1 MLIERTEYIERLK
14 SFRDKD
20 IIKVVT
26 GLRRS
31 GKSTLFEL
39 YINYLKSTGVNEK
52 DIIWI
57 NFDNP
62 IYEFETAKELYD
74 YVINQTRTGA
84 KKTYVFLDEVQMV
97 PEFQKAVNGLRQ
109 DNKYDVYITG
119 SNAYL
124 LSGELAT
131 LLSGRYVE
139 IHMLPLSFREY
150 LRGLYPGTL
159 DFETMRHKI
168 NVREALMDYLNYG
181 GLPQSLEFY
190 ERRDSI
196 MLPDANSIHEYMENI
211 LGTIVYKDIMQRHGI
226 TDRGLLERVL
236 KFILDNIGQPI
247 STKRIVDVLNGNQ
260 IKTSFYTVENY
271 VRALEECFL
280 IYRVDRYDIRGREL
294 LTTGYKYFVADTG
307 LRNYLLGRSAD
318 DDIGQLLENVVY
330 FELLRRRC
338 QIRVGKYDNLE
349 VDFVVNDDGET
360 KYYQVSKDVSIVE
373 TFEREISPLRN
384 IKDNYDKYLI
394 VLEDG
399 IAGDLNGIKL
409 ENVTKWL
416 VDEWIKA

>member
-1 MLIERTEYIERLK
+1 MLIERIEYIERLK
-14 SFRDKD
+14 SFRDKN

-39 YINYLKSTGVNEK
+39 YIDYLKSTGVSKK
-52 DIIWI
+52 DIIQI

-62 IYEFETAKELYD
+62 LYDFGSAKELYS
-74 YVINQTRTGA
+74 YIVEHTSKNT

-109 DNKYDVYITG
+109 NSAYDIYITG

-139 IHMLPLSFREY
+139 IHMLPLSFKEY
-150 LRGLYPGTL
+150 LKGLYPDVKDPEAL
-159 DFETMRHKI
+159 RRKV
-168 NVREALMDYLNYG
+168 NLKEALMDYLNYG
-181 GLPQSLEFY
+181 GLPQTLEFY
-190 ERRDSI
+190 KEQEGV
-196 MLPDANSIHEYMENI
+196 MVPDTNTIHEYMENI
-211 LGTIVYKDIMQRHGI
+211 LGTIVYKDIMQRHSV

-280 IYRVDRYDIRGREL
+280 IYRADRYDIRGREL

-330 FELLRRRC
+330 FELLRQRY
-338 QIRVGKYDNLE
+338 QVRVGKYDNLE
-349 VDFVVNDDGET
+349 VDFVADGNSEIR
-360 KYYQVSKDVSIVE
+360 YYQVSKDVSE
-373 TFEREISPLRN
+373 AKTFNREIEPLQG
-384 IKDNYDKYLI
+384 IKDNYEKYLI

-399 IAGDLNGIKL
+399 ATGDLNGVKL
-409 ENVTKWL
+409 KNITKW
-416 VDEWIKA
+416 IIST

>member
-1 MLIERTEYIERLK
+1 
-14 SFRDKD
+14 
-20 IIKVVT
+20 
-26 GLRRS
+26 
-31 GKSTLFEL
+31 
-39 YINYLKSTGVNEK
+39 
-52 DIIWI
+52 
-57 NFDNP
+57 
-62 IYEFETAKELYD
+62 
-74 YVINQTRTGA
+74 
-84 KKTYVFLDEVQMV
+84 
-97 PEFQKAVNGLRQ
+97 
-109 DNKYDVYITG
+109 
-119 SNAYL
+119 
-124 LSGELAT
+124 
-131 LLSGRYVE
+131 
-139 IHMLPLSFREY
+139 
-150 LRGLYPGTL
+150 
-159 DFETMRHKI
+159 
-168 NVREALMDYLNYG
+168 MDYLNYG

>member
-1 MLIERTEYIERLK
+1 MLIERTEYIERLR
-14 SFRDKD
+14 SFRDTN
-20 IIKVVT
+20 IVKVVT

-39 YINYLKSTGVNEK
+39 YIDYLKGAGVDESN
-52 DIIWI
+52 ILQI

-62 IYEFETAKELYD
+62 TYDFKSAKELYN
-74 YVINQTRTGA
+74 YVIERTKQGA
-84 KKTYVFLDEVQMV
+84 EKTYVFLDEIQMV

-109 DNKYDVYITG
+109 DDRYDIYITG

-150 LRGLYPGTL
+150 LKGLYPEVEDLDTL
-159 DFETMRHKI
+159 WRKI
-168 NVREALMDYLNYG
+168 NVRQVFMDYLNYG
-181 GLPQSLEFY
+181 GLPQTLEFY
-190 ERRDSI
+190 DEQEGMKVPNVDV
-196 MLPDANSIHEYMENI
+196 IHEYMENI
-211 LGTIVYKDIMQRHGI
+211 LGTIVYKDIMQRHGV

-236 KFILDNIGQPI
+236 KFILDNVGQPI

-271 VRALEECFL
+271 VEALEECFL
-280 IYRVDRYDIRGREL
+280 IYRADRYDIRGREL

-307 LRNYLLGRSAD
+307 LRNYLLGRSAES
-318 DDIGQLLENVVY
+318 DIGQLLENIVY
-330 FELLRRRC
+330 FELLRRRY
-338 QIRVGKYDNLE
+338 QVRVGKYDNLE
-349 VDFVVNDDGET
+349 VDFVADHDGGLQ
-360 KYYQVSKDVSIVE
+360 YYQVSKDVSALA
-373 TFEREISPLRN
+373 TFQREIEPLQS
-384 IKDNYDKYLI
+384 IKDNYEKYLI

-399 IAGDLNGIKL
+399 AAGELNGVRL
-409 ENVTKWL
+409 ENITRWL
-416 VDEWIKA
+416 AAI